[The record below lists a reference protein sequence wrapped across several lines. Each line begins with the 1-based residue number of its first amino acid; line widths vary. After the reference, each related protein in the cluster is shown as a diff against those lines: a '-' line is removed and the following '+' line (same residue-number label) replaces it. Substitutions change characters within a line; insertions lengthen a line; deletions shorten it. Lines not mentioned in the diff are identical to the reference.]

1 MGLNQRWYYSLGVAI
16 PAVTILLLWGVL
28 KVVFQVDVNTNLF
41 NTGITPGFVIGA
53 ANLFLTW
60 AIFKKRV

>member
-1 MGLNQRWYYSLGVAI
+1 MLNQKWYYSLGVAI
-16 PAVTILLLWGVL
+16 PLVTTLLLWGIFKAIFNL
-28 KVVFQVDVNTNLF
+28 DINTNIA
-41 NTGITPGFVIGA
+41 NTGITLGIVFGI